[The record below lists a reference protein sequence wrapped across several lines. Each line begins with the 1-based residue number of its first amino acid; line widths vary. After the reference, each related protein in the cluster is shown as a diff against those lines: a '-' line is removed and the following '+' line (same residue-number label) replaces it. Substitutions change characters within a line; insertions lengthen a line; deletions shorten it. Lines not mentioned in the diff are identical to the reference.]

1 MLHNTIGLSR
11 LCNANDL
18 FFSGNGLQCGNCLAF
33 SRKLNNLELA
43 DLSNNWEN
51 PTVDINKYY
60 QNVLYAYEVDQKSYN
75 LYKSNGILCQKHNNK
90 FYVA

>member
-43 DLSNNWEN
+43 DLSSNWEN
-51 PTVDINKYY
+51 STVDTNKYY
-60 QNVLYAYEVDQKSYN
+60 QNVLCAYEVDEKSYN
-75 LYKSNGILCQKHNNK
+75 HHKSNGGLCQKNKNN